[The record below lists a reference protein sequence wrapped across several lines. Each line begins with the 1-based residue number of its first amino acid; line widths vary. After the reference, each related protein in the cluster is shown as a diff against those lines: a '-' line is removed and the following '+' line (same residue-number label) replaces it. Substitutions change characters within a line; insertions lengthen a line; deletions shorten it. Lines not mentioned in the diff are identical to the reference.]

1 MSALAGPLHLVA
13 LVLVVSGAQKVAR
26 PAPAAAAMVAAGLPV
41 PSRLHAAAGIVL
53 GVGEAA
59 TGLAVFAA
67 PHPATAAWMGAAY
80 LALAAFVL
88 VLRRRDSTAGCGCF
102 GAASTPPTRTHVV
115 LDVAA
120 AVVAF
125 AAAATGVPDVVDV
138 LDEGAGV
145 AIPYAL
151 LVTLGAVLVLLA
163 PTLLAAVRPAAPAD
177 AVPSFGIRPPGRPGA
192 LR

>member
-41 PSRLHAAAGIVL
+41 PSRLRAVAGIAL

-88 VLRRRDSTAGCGCF
+88 ALRRRDSTAGCGCF

-145 AIPYAL
+145 AVPYAL

-163 PTLLAAVRPAAPAD
+163 PTLLAAVRPAARAD
-177 AVPSFGIRPPGRPGA
+177 AVPAFGIRPPGRPGA